1 MNFAEAIA
9 NINWLS
15 ILAASLSAFVIGGI
29 WYGPLFGKAWM
40 AASGKSEDE
49 LQQRN
54 MVQVFTVSLLL
65 ILIAAIN
72 LEMFIGSEGTLAYG
86 IFAGL
91 LAGTGWVATFMGVIY
106 LFEQRSL
113 KLWLINAGYS
123 VIALT
128 LMGSILGAW

>member
-40 AASGKSEDE
+40 AASGKTEEE

-72 LEMFIGSEGTLAYG
+72 LEMFIGLEGTLAYG
-86 IFAGL
+86 MFAGL
-91 LAGTGWVATFMGVIY
+91 LAGIGWVATLIGVIY
-106 LFEQRSL
+106 LFEKRSL

>member
-1 MNFAEAIA
+1 MNFTEAIA

-40 AASGKSEDE
+40 AASGKTEGE

-54 MVQVFTVSLLL
+54 MAQVFTVSLLL

-86 IFAGL
+86 MFAGL
-91 LAGTGWVATFMGVIY
+91 LAGIGWVATFMGIIY
-106 LFEQRSL
+106 LFEKRSL

-128 LMGSILGAW
+128 LMGSMLGAW

>member
-40 AASGKSEDE
+40 AASGKTENE

-72 LEMFIGSEGTLAYG
+72 LEMFIGSEGTLNYG
-86 IFAGL
+86 MFAGL
-91 LAGTGWVATFMGVIY
+91 LAGIGWVATFMGVIY
-106 LFEQRSL
+106 LFEKRSL

>member
-40 AASGKSEDE
+40 AASGKTEEE

-54 MVQVFTVSLLL
+54 MVQVFTVSLLF

-72 LEMFIGSEGTLAYG
+72 LEMFIGSEGTLNYG
-86 IFAGL
+86 MFAGL
-91 LAGTGWVATFMGVIY
+91 LAGIGWVATFMGVIY
-106 LFEQRSL
+106 LFEKRSL